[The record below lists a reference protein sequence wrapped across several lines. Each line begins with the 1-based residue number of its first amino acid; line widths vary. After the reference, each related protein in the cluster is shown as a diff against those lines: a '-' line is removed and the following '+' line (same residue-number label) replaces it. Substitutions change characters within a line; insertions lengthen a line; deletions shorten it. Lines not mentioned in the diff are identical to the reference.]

1 MGTLHNGHLMLH
13 EILTRVAKRLAEGVG
28 IAPLQREPLMQVS
41 AAGFTH
47 ADYFELR
54 DCDHLQW
61 LEPATAPARLIAA
74 AWLAGMRLIDNIERP
89 VVR

>member
-13 EILTRVAKRLAEGVG
+13 EILTRVAKRLAEGVDF
-28 IAPLQREPLMQVS
+28 APLQREPLKHVS

-54 DCDHLQW
+54 DCDYLQR
-61 LEPATAPARLIAA
+61 LEPATTPARLFAA
-74 AWLAGMRLIDNIERP
+74 AWLAGVRLIDNIDRP
-89 VVR
+89 VTR